1 MLQLGANKLN
11 STLFGS
17 LIAGLPKLRELHLYR
32 NLLTGPLPD
41 IPAGS
46 KSGFGDGGGGPPKGL
61 SVVWLFENR
70 FSSSIPPG
78 LCLESL
84 TDLRLNSNA
93 LTGLI
98 PDEIGQCV
106 NLKILHLQRNQLSGA
121 IDPVYNLLKIRD
133 LRLWHN
139 MLDHELT
146 DGIGNLRNM
155 ETCLLHKNR
164 SVHSV
169 VRAVRVQVQG
179 YNSL

>member
-1 MLQLGANKLN
+1 M
-11 STLFGS
+11 
-17 LIAGLPKLRELHLYR
+17 
-32 NLLTGPLPD
+32 
-41 IPAGS
+41 
-46 KSGFGDGGGGPPKGL
+46 
-61 SVVWLFENR
+61 
-70 FSSSIPPG
+70 
-78 LCLESL
+78 
-84 TDLRLNSNA
+84 
-93 LTGLI
+93 
-98 PDEIGQCV
+98 
-106 NLKILHLQRNQLSGA
+106 
-121 IDPVYNLLKIRD
+121 YNLLKIRD